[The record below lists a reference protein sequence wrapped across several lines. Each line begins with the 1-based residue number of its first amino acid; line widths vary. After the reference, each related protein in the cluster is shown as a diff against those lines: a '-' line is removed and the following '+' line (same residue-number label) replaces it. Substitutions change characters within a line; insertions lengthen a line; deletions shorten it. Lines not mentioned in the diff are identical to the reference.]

1 MKKFWLNVFF
11 LVAVIVV
18 NALANILPINGL
30 TTGMISDRLTVLF
43 TPAGYVFSIW
53 SVIYLTLAIWVS
65 RQWPEHRRNLGIYLH
80 THYLFWLTCILNI
93 TWILLWH
100 YLYFGATV
108 IVMLTLLVSLIVLYK
123 KVQRRAINF
132 LDLLPFSIYLAW
144 ISVATITNISYYL
157 VEIGWDRFGISDQ
170 IWTIGL
176 LVASAGLAIGFRYL
190 QNDLIYPLVFVW
202 AILGVGVENQGRY
215 PVVSSVAY
223 IVVGVIV
230 VMLFIA
236 RRKHRFNPSS

>member
-1 MKKFWLNVFF
+1 MTKFWLNVIF
-11 LVAVIVV
+11 LAAVIVI
-18 NALANILPINGL
+18 NSLANILPINGL
-30 TTGMISDRLTVLF
+30 TTGMISDRLQVLF

-53 SVIYLTLAIWVS
+53 SVIYLALAIWVG
-65 RQWPEHRRNLGIYLH
+65 RQWPEHRRDLGIYLH

-108 IVMLTLLVSLIVLYK
+108 VVMLALLVSLIILYK
-123 KVQRRAINF
+123 KVQRRAIRLF
-132 LDLLPFSIYLAW
+132 DLISFSLYLAW

-157 VEIGWDRFGISDQ
+157 VEIGWNRFGLSDQ
-170 IWTIGL
+170 VWTIGL
-176 LVASAGLAIGFRYL
+176 LIISACLAIGFRYR

-202 AILGVGVENQGRY
+202 AIIGIGVENQGRY

-223 IVVGVIV
+223 VVVGVIV

-236 RRKHRFNPSS
+236 RRKKKTIPS